1 MMPQYSVAQGILD
14 ELRKYKNYLRPKVGE
29 SICQLADRNPP
40 GEQSALEEISNRV
53 VSHIRDESEQKAAC
67 KYFFAVWLERS
78 VIFLGE
84 RLTYEGMQQLLETE
98 VNLLGKPYRVEDFLA
113 VRRERH
119 FLESEAKKAE
129 GQKCMENIR
138 QMMLSLPHAASL
150 SLDTDKSSS
159 GAPSSVSSE
168 TPAASSCL
176 LEDSE
181 HYDSL
186 IPSKEELAQE
196 TQSAGFPFWPPSAGA
211 SSQIPMSQ
219 EEETQL
225 SHRLRDLPSEIGEQ
239 VECRVRDMTAA
250 MRARTLQ
257 DGRSWEA
264 CVDEALRTTK
274 SGLRRR

>member
-181 HYDSL
+181 HYDFL
-186 IPSKEELAQE
+186 IPSKEEL
-196 TQSAGFPFWPPSAGA
+196 GA